1 MSAVKTSIA
10 GRRPR
15 RFEDAVPGRYE
26 VLDLDERSVLAYT
39 LDRSGRWHRA
49 TQHGRPWPL
58 SNAEAR
64 RAWRV
69 IADQLILD
77 RQVEPGRYA
86 LDDEERVTF
95 LEVVSPGSP
104 AGQALCLHRLRG
116 APGDW
121 HRELMRRPLPI
132 IKRILDDVYLTPLGV
147 ELNGPLGA
155 AVRFGVEAGECARC
169 YSPLSD
175 PISRSRGF
183 GPHCWTRLKT

>member
-1 MSAVKTSIA
+1 MSASKTCTS

-15 RFEDAVPGRYE
+15 RFEDADPGQFD
-26 VLDLDERSVLAYT
+26 VLDLDGRSVLSYS

-69 IADQLILD
+69 IVGQLVLD

-86 LDDEERVTF
+86 LDDGRVTF
-95 LEVVSPGSP
+95 FEVVSPPPP
-104 AGQALCLHRLRG
+104 AGQALSLHRLRG

-132 IKRILDDVYLTPLGV
+132 IARIVDDVYLTPLGV
-147 ELNGPLGA
+147 ELSGPLAA